1 MSDRHSHPHDHSHY
15 SMGQLSS
22 HERSW
27 HEEPGEYGPREEHQ
41 HFTKLK
47 CGPNDAARID
57 VHPKAMPRF
66 EGAKV
71 IFAVMEGCLKADAV
85 LTAIRNNDLN
95 ASVYSFPSVTLGN
108 CPELPDFAEKYLKG
122 KTVIAVLDADWADPS
137 KEGAVENQGRIYQG
151 KLLALGIKSVHLAA
165 PPQDPKDEHGHPI
178 FKGVDDFLGAG
189 KGGLHELV
197 CIDVKP
203 PKNVE
208 KWVRAWDDEKCISV
222 RESGNPY
229 TKMRSDG
236 LSKITNILTSMA
248 VFAGGSGL
256 ISVTLSCMANAMGV
270 SHQRVSEVVQNLET
284 MGAVHVDGE
293 LYTGPSFFGGGED
306 WVERPTIT
314 IMPKELRAVELP
326 HRTTG
331 SEDVLGASFFGGR
344 A

>member
-1 MSDRHSHPHDHSHY
+1 MSDRHSHPHTHEHY
-15 SMGQLSS
+15 SMGQISS

-41 HFTKLK
+41 HFTKMK
-47 CGPNDAARID
+47 YGPNDAARID

-66 EGAKV
+66 RGAEV

-108 CPELPDFAEKYLKG
+108 CPELASFANKYLKG

-165 PPQDPKDEHGHPI
+165 PPQDPKDEMDHPI

-189 KGGLHELV
+189 KGSLDQLV
-197 CIDVKP
+197 CIDVEP
-203 PKNVE
+203 PKGVAHWVE
-208 KWVRAWDDEKCISV
+208 EWDLEQSIRI
-222 RESGNPY
+222 RESGHPY
-229 TKMRSDG
+229 TRMHSDG
-236 LSKITNILTSMA
+236 IETIADILTSMA
-248 VFAGGSGL
+248 VFAGESGM

-270 SHQRVSEVVQNLET
+270 GQYKVTRMIQKLVS
-284 MGAVHVDGE
+284 MGAIHVDGE
-293 LYTGPSFFGGGED
+293 LDTGPSFFGGGDD
-306 WVERPTIT
+306 WERRPTLT
-314 IMPKELRAVELP
+314 IIPKELRAVELP

-331 SEDVLGASFFGGR
+331 DVLGASFFGGR